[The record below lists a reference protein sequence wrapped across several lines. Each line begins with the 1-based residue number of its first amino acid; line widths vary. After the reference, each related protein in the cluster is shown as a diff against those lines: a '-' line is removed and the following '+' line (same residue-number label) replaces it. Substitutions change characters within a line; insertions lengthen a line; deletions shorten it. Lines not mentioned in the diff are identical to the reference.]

1 MKIINNFILGSYISD
16 EYFCDRVNETNRIIN
31 SMENGRNINL
41 ISHRRYG
48 KTGLIFHILHNIS
61 KKYGYKTIYID
72 LLNTKNIHEFVEEF
86 AFVVLNRL
94 ESRTTKV
101 LKMFSKVVKGIQP
114 SLSVNPFTGNTEVG
128 FEMRENYSH
137 EMSIKE
143 LFEYLNNQNEKIV
156 IAFDEFQQILNYP
169 EDNIEA
175 TLRKYIQQSP
185 NLTFIYSGSQKH
197 MLTAMFSDYSRPFYQ
212 SAEYLF
218 LDKIDRDI
226 YAEFIKDN
234 FLKAKQKIDDEAIS
248 LILDLSKRHT
258 YYTQFLCNRIFSLYK
273 KKIDAKVV
281 IDTMNNIIDEN
292 RPVYYTYEK
301 ILSKRQFE
309 LLKAIAKEE
318 NLTQPTSKE
327 FIQKNNLP
335 TPSSIKTALNAIL
348 EKEMAY
354 EEEGVYSVY
363 DVFFSRFLE
372 RL

>member
-1 MKIINNFILGSYISD
+1 VSE
-16 EYFCDRVNETNRIIN
+16 EYFCDRVDETARIIN
-31 SMENGRNINL
+31 SIENGRNINL

-48 KTGLIFHILHNIS
+48 KTGLIFHILHKIS
-61 KKYGYKTIYID
+61 KKSDYKTIYID
-72 LLNTKNIHEFVEEF
+72 ILDTKNTHEFVKEF
-86 AFVVLNRL
+86 AAVVLNKL
-94 ESRTTKV
+94 ETRSTKV
-101 LKMFSKVVKGIQP
+101 LKMFSKVVKGIQL
-114 SLSVNPFTGNTEVG
+114 SLSVNPFTGTTEVG

-143 LFEYLNNQNEKIV
+143 LFEYLNIQKEKIV

-169 EDNIEA
+169 EKNIEA

-226 YAEFIKDN
+226 YAKFIKDN
-234 FLKAKQKIDDEAIS
+234 FINAKQKIDDEAVS
-248 LILDLSKRHT
+248 LILNLSKRHT
-258 YYTQFLCNRIFSLYK
+258 YYTQFLCNRVFSLYK
-273 KKIDAKVV
+273 KKIDIQVV
-281 IDTMNNIIDEN
+281 NDTMNNILDEN

-309 LLKAIAKEE
+309 LLKAIAKEDK
-318 NLTQPTSKE
+318 LTQPTSKE
-327 FIQKNNLP
+327 FIQKNKLP
-335 TPSSIKTALNAIL
+335 TPSSINTALTAIL
-348 EKEMAY
+348 TKEMAY
-354 EEEGVYSVY
+354 EEEGIYSVY